1 MLNAQFVAG
10 TLFVAFVG
18 LCATG
23 LTWISSTLLEVD
35 KNVAVIAV
43 KVDNNSQKIDELHTM
58 LKPMWEEFT
67 GRTYDGNLARLNEQ
81 TDIQSATKEKVEFKT
96 KAFNKL

>member
-10 TLFVAFVG
+10 TIFVAFVG
-18 LCATG
+18 ACVAG
-23 LTWISSTLLEVD
+23 LTWISSTLIKVD

-43 KVDNNSQKIDELHTM
+43 KVDANSHKIDELHTM
-58 LKPMWEEFT
+58 IRPMWEEFT
-67 GRTYDGNLARLNEQ
+67 GRTYDGNLARLDEQ

>member
-10 TLFVAFVG
+10 TVFVAFIGACV
-18 LCATG
+18 AG
-23 LTWISSTLLEVD
+23 LTWISSTLIEVD
-35 KNVAVIAV
+35 KNVAVMAL
-43 KVDNNSQKIDELHTM
+43 KIDTNNEKIDQLHEM
-58 LKPMWEEFT
+58 IRPMWEEFT

-96 KAFNKL
+96 QTLRKL